1 VSRAAD
7 LLAAHREGV
16 RLDPEAIARCVDACL
31 SCSQACIACADACLS
46 EDDVAELAACIRLDC
61 VCAGTCETL
70 WRALSIRAGHTETLH
85 ALLQA
90 CATACRACA
99 EECERHAE
107 HHEHCRICAEESRA
121 CERACAALLE
131 ALDRR

>member
-16 RLDPEAIARCVDACL
+16 RLDPDAVARCIDACL
-31 SCSQACIACADACLS
+31 DSAQACIGCADACLS
-46 EDDVAELAACIRLDC
+46 EEDIGDLATCIRLDW
-61 VCAGTCETL
+61 VCAGSCE
-70 WRALSIRAGHTETLH
+70 ALSHALSVRAGHTETLR
-85 ALLQA
+85 ALLHA

-99 EECERHAE
+99 EECERHEE
-107 HHEHCRICAEESRA
+107 HHDHCRICAEECRSCEQA
-121 CERACAALLE
+121 CTSLLE

>member
-16 RLDPEAIARCVDACL
+16 RLDPDAIARCIDACL
-31 SCSQACIACADACLS
+31 DCAQACTACADACLS
-46 EDDVAELAACIRLDC
+46 EDDVAELVACVRLDW
-61 VCAGTCETL
+61 VCAGTCESVS
-70 WRALSIRAGHTETLH
+70 RALSVRAGHTETLR
-85 ALLQA
+85 ALLNA

-99 EECERHAE
+99 EECERHAR
-107 HHEHCRICAEESRA
+107 HHQHCRICAEECRS
-121 CERACAALLE
+121 CEQACASLLE